1 VSERWIVLQ
10 EETRRRFGGD
20 LRRASILRP
29 LAEQTGATTAG
40 WTKAAVAEALD
51 RAWAGGGPIW
61 RRGPRPRLASV
72 EALDVDTLRDVV
84 RRSHPTVLDVHDDPI
99 GQLAALG
106 VDPGEARRQELVER
120 AVRNRDAFEWLLAPT
135 TSFANLAALPPE
147 RTIVAPNG
155 TDTTTITP
163 RPMPDRPAIGFA
175 SGAAAGRGIELL
187 VEAARI
193 VREGQ
198 PDLQLLLWLVA
209 TGSDSQA
216 YLDGLTAKLAD
227 EAWIEIGSAP
237 YELMANELGRASVIV
252 IAHPPGDYLDAALPI
267 KLLDAMAA
275 GRPVVVTP
283 RTQTVRV
290 VRDAACGLVASD
302 GADSVAAEVSRIL
315 DHPPLGAELG
325 ANGRRAAEAE
335 YDWRVIGDAVARR
348 ILQPPG

>member
-1 VSERWIVLQ
+1 MSDRWIVLQ

-20 LRRASILRP
+20 LRRASILRQ

-40 WTKAAVAEALD
+40 WTKAAVADALD
-51 RAWAGGGPIW
+51 EAGGGGPPW
-61 RRGPRPRLASV
+61 RRTPRPRLASV
-72 EALDVDTLRDVV
+72 EALDVDTLRDVT
-84 RRSHPTVLDVHDDPI
+84 RRSRPTVLDVHDDPVA
-99 GQLAALG
+99 QLAALG
-106 VDPGEARRQELVER
+106 VDPGETRRQELVER
-120 AVRNRDAFEWLLAPT
+120 AARNRDAFEWLLAPT
-135 TSFANLAALPPE
+135 SSFANLAGLPVD

-163 RPMPDRPAIGFA
+163 RPMPGRPAIGFA

-187 VEAARI
+187 IEAARI
-193 VREGQ
+193 VREAQ

-216 YLDGLTAKLAD
+216 FLDALTERLGD

-237 YELMANELGRASVIV
+237 YDRMAAELGRASVIV
-252 IAHPPGDYLDAALPI
+252 IPHPPGDYLDAALPI

-290 VRDAACGLVASD
+290 VRDAASGLVASD
-302 GADSVAAEVSRIL
+302 GADSVAVEVSRL
-315 DHPPLGAELG
+315 LEHPSLAVELG
-325 ANGRRAAEAE
+325 ANGRRVAEAE
-335 YDWRVIGDAVARR
+335 YDWRVIGAAVARR
-348 ILQPPG
+348 VLQPPG